1 MLYLFRTIPCI
12 TTFRIQNA
20 LHITLFYV
28 KMIPFLHIDIAS
40 EDFSVEKKFSRWA
53 MIILVV
59 ACILAILIVS
69 LQPKDGWQENRGQTQ
84 YYLGGKPLT
93 GWQSIEGN
101 TYYFNEDGDLYT
113 GWQAIDSKIYYLGT
127 DGKLHTGWL
136 ELDGKQYYLGT
147 DGIRVSGWQ
156 DIGGA
161 CYWFDTD
168 GSMITGIM
176 IENGAAYLFNEQGQ
190 LSTGWVELDG
200 KAYYG
205 DENGHPLFG
214 WNEIGGKH
222 HYFDETGAAADGWTK
237 LDGFEYYF
245 YMDGAPAQGEVV
257 IDGEAHYFASNGQ
270 HLPFVN
276 PWHFLPEDYTVE
288 LTPINDTHKVASIAY
303 QDYLDMM
310 ADCEEAGHVPVVC
323 SSYRTQEYQEGLFQ
337 NRIKRYVDE
346 GYSEEKA
353 TELAGKSV
361 AIPGTSEH
369 QLGLA
374 LDIVDNKNWRLDESQ
389 ADMPTQKWLMENS
402 WRYGWILRYPNEK
415 SEITGIIYEPWHY
428 RYVGKTIARE
438 IYDLGLCLE
447 EYLEMLTNS
456 VG

>member
-1 MLYLFRTIPCI
+1 M
-12 TTFRIQNA
+12 
-20 LHITLFYV
+20 
-28 KMIPFLHIDIAS
+28 
-40 EDFSVEKKFSRWA
+40 EKKFSKWA
-53 MIILVV
+53 VVILVT
-59 ACILAILIVS
+59 ACILAFLVVS
-69 LQPKDGWQENRGQTQ
+69 LQPKDGWREKRGQTQ
-84 YYLGGKPLT
+84 YILSGKPVT

-101 TYYFNEDGDLYT
+101 RYYFNEDGNLYT
-113 GWQAIDSKIYYLGT
+113 GWQAIDNQVYYLGT

-147 DGIRVSGWQ
+147 DGAQVSGWQ
-156 DIGGA
+156 EIGGER
-161 CYWFDTD
+161 YWFDTD
-168 GSMITGIM
+168 GSMVTGIM

-190 LSTGWVELDG
+190 LSTGWVRLDD

-214 WNEIGGKH
+214 WNEIGSKR
-222 HYFDETGAAADGWTK
+222 HYFDETGAAASGWVT
-237 LDGFEYYF
+237 LDGFTYYF
-245 YMDGAPAQGEVV
+245 YMDGAPAQGEVM
-257 IDGEAHYFASNGQ
+257 IDGEAYYFASNGQ

-288 LTPINDTHKVASIAY
+288 LTPINDTHKIASIAY

-310 ADCEEAGHVPVVC
+310 ADCEAAGFVPAVC
-323 SSYRTQEYQEGLFQ
+323 SSYRTQEYQDGLYQ

-346 GYSEEKA
+346 GYSEEEA

-374 LDIVDNKNWRLDESQ
+374 LDIVDNKNWKLDESQ

-428 RYVGKTIARE
+428 RYVGKTIAKE
-438 IYDLGLCLE
+438 IYDLDICLE